1 MTMISGGHVE
11 RPAQPALGKAVFV
24 DKDGTLVE
32 NLPHNV
38 DPAQVHFTPHAADG
52 LRLLGK
58 KGYRLIVVT
67 NQPGLA
73 YGLFTRAA
81 LTQLQHALGEMLERE
96 GVHLDDF
103 YACPHA
109 PGPAGPVPA
118 CLCHK
123 PAPGLLRQAARVHG
137 LDLSRCWMVGD
148 TLDDVEAGRRA
159 GCRTVML
166 DRGNETEWRLSPLR
180 TPHLRAANLL
190 EAAQAIVAADDADVG
205 ADLTARSAEVSR

>member
-1 MTMISGGHVE
+1 MDGRGARGPDRLTANEGFPSPTPGMVFAPPRTSGSVRRPGGGVTSMSMISGGHVD

-38 DPAQVHFTPHAADG
+38 DPALVRFTPHAADG

-81 LTQLQHALGEMLERE
+81 LT
-96 GVHLDDF
+96 
-103 YACPHA
+103 
-109 PGPAGPVPA
+109 
-118 CLCHK
+118 
-123 PAPGLLRQAARVHG
+123 
-137 LDLSRCWMVGD
+137 
-148 TLDDVEAGRRA
+148 
-159 GCRTVML
+159 
-166 DRGNETEWRLSPLR
+166 
-180 TPHLRAANLL
+180 
-190 EAAQAIVAADDADVG
+190 
-205 ADLTARSAEVSR
+205 